1 MILKEDLALFQNR
14 NRFKLSI
21 LVSLIIA
28 ITSNCLAYD
37 KLSSLFNSG
46 EAVSSL
52 LPVSQ
57 SFNGKAI
64 LLGGKANFPFTQTVN
79 IDTQTK
85 DIIIEIRSNSYSF
98 IGRLDPSLRLQDSIS
113 TFRDKELIKFL
124 GHDKRVTHFDSLR
137 RKLIIDY
144 YLNSKLKQTKE
155 IGYDF
160 ATVDSD
166 TLYLFLQAMLLKGTK
181 DFSGQI
187 VLNGKGLRLDMDFK
201 LDTTNDLQSFTPQ
214 YSFPE
219 KFKLITKQK
228 DEVYVFTTTLTGA
241 VNIVFP
247 YKYYFAFSKTY
258 PYKLIAYWGGK
269 PQEAEYYFPNS

>member
-1 MILKEDLALFQNR
+1 MILKEDLILFQNR
-14 NRFKLSI
+14 NRFKLGI
-21 LVSLIIA
+21 LVGLLLVV
-28 ITSNCLAYD
+28 TGNCLAYE

-57 SFNGKAI
+57 SFNGKAS

-79 IDTQTK
+79 IDSQTK
-85 DIIIEIRSNSYSF
+85 EIMIEIRSNSYIF
-98 IGRLDPSLRLQDSIS
+98 TGRLDQFLRLQESIS
-113 TFRDKELIKFL
+113 IFKDKELIKFL
-124 GHDKRVTHFDSLR
+124 GHDKRVTHFDNLR

-155 IGYDF
+155 ISYDY

-201 LDTTNDLQSFTPQ
+201 LDATDDLQSFAPL
-214 YSFPE
+214 YNFPE
-219 KFKLITKQK
+219 KFKLIT
-228 DEVYVFTTTLTGA
+228 
-241 VNIVFP
+241 N
-247 YKYYFAFSKTY
+247 
-258 PYKLIAYWGGK
+258 
-269 PQEAEYYFPNS
+269 